1 VPLFASILTLLVF
14 AALSS
19 GLLFYGVRYL
29 RGGMD
34 ARRAGGRFT
43 FGPLDGRHSDGKSVS
58 GDTAYT
64 LGLALCG
71 IGVGTFVIACIL
83 VAFAAWRA
91 G

>member
-1 VPLFASILTLLVF
+1 VPLVASTLTLLVF
-14 AALSS
+14 ALISS

-29 RGGMD
+29 RGGME
-34 ARRAGGRFT
+34 ARRVGGRFT

-71 IGVGTFVIACIL
+71 IGVGSFIAACML

>member
-1 VPLFASILTLLVF
+1 LTLIVF
-14 AALSS
+14 ALLAS

-29 RGGMD
+29 RGGVE
-34 ARRAGGRFT
+34 ARRGGGRFT
-43 FGPLDGRHSDGKSVS
+43 FGPLDGQHSDGKSVS
-58 GDTAYT
+58 GDTAYA

-71 IGVGTFVIACIL
+71 MAVVTFVVACAL